1 MSDMAKVRAIAL
13 AAALAGDGRAAPVAG
28 AALAPVLVPGG
39 AQSAAFAV
47 AASAVDAADGQPT
60 SSSGGEMSVPTYA
73 EHDYHVAHLATSVPL
88 RVSVRAL
95 RGSPIRACAVRPRR
109 LGIAAAMSADGSATF
124 SVPAPTARP
133 FYLML
138 DVETEAGPEQ
148 KLLVLVDA
156 PVPPPAGRVVNIR
169 DLGADP
175 TGVHDSTAA
184 IQKALDAAKGTEE
197 TVVLVPPGQFLTT
210 DTLLVGSHT
219 TLFLEA
225 GAVIRSTADRAKL
238 PPPASSC
245 SGNLVPLMSLKPGAS
260 AVTIAGLGRLD
271 ANGFALMEKDAA
283 GNCSAAKGWLH
294 RRRVLDSVR
303 GSTAGASGAHR
314 DVAVR
319 GVTLADSTTW
329 TLAIED
335 VDGMSVEHVKV
346 LNHKNATIAKIEN
359 DGLDLVSVRGENPL
373 PPSPSLDLPSS
384 SAGSQPRVC

>member
-1 MSDMAKVRAIAL
+1 MAMMALAGAL
-13 AAALAGDGRAAPVAG
+13 AAGGRGAAPVVTSPG

-47 AASAVDAADGQPT
+47 AASAAADEDGQPT
-60 SSSGGEMSVPTYA
+60 SSSGTAIVPVPTYA
-73 EHDYHVAHLATSVPL
+73 EHDYHVAHLAASVPL

-109 LGIAAAMSADGSATF
+109 LGIAAAVAADGSAATF

-133 FYLML
+133 FYLMI
-138 DVETEAGPEQ
+138 DVETAAGPEQ

-156 PVPPPAGRVVNIR
+156 PVPPPPGHVVNIR

-175 TGVHDSTAA
+175 TGAHDSTAA

-271 ANGFALMEKDAA
+271 ANGFALMEKDVA

-294 RRRVLDSVR
+294 RRRVLDSAR
-303 GSTAGASGAHR
+303 GSAAGASGAHR

-359 DGLDLVSVRGENPL
+359 DGLDLVSVRGENP
-373 PPSPSLDLPSS
+373 PSPFPLPSS
-384 SAGSQPRVC
+384 AESQPRVC